1 MSILSSADYDSIAST
16 YDRRYED
23 NDYSGVEDALV
34 AFMGPTLDVRVLEVG
49 CGTGHC
55 DKSDNEIT
63 IKINQWAADTY
74 PVAQKHL
81 DTARTLESATK
92 KRSGN

>member
-34 AFMGPTLDVRVLEVG
+34 AFMGPTLDVRVAFV
-49 CGTGHC
+49 
-55 DKSDNEIT
+55 NEI
-63 IKINQWAADTY
+63 WPPCDTEIW
-74 PVAQKHL
+74 PPC
-81 DTARTLESATK
+81 
-92 KRSGN
+92 G